1 MIGWLTLIA
10 LAAIAPPREGPAPLA
25 LRGSEVDMDARADAK
40 RDEAIEKLKR
50 LLPTVSDGPQKAELV
65 FRLSEMYWAKSKYA
79 RLRAMQAWDQSLE
92 RWSANG
98 KHGEAPTLEREPKTI
113 ESASYRADALELYR
127 QILAQYPSYERRDEV
142 LYSLASAQYD
152 AGDTKLGVETFWTL
166 IKEYPDSVYAADA
179 WLQLGEHFFN
189 GGKLVNAVKAYEAAA
204 ATKRPR
210 VYAYAMYKLAWCDF
224 NLQDYPAAL
233 TKFRAVVAYAR
244 EQRGGGEGEL
254 GEHDRL
260 QLLDEALNDMVR
272 VYSHMDALE
281 DAFAYYQGELPPVK
295 ARAYLRKLAKR
306 YDEEGKY
313 LLEIKACA
321 RLIDEDPDAVDAP
334 QLQVGIVGAYAQL
347 GRNDDV
353 RREVRRLIDVYSPG
367 GSWAKRNSANA
378 QAVDQANGVVE
389 NELGKLVV
397 DQHRAAQQTKL
408 TDSYMLARDLYREYL
423 EKFPDSPNATRFRFF
438 LADIAFELKEFTL
451 AAEQFSAVVAADR
464 KSELA
469 PRAAYSAIMAWD
481 KVVSGSRETV
491 GSRIVSAKPGKRAEL
506 TSDLKGAGGRSDLS
520 PAREKLIAA
529 CDAYVELQPNDP
541 EIAKV
546 RFKAASQLYAAG
558 QYEEAAGR
566 FQTIIAKH
574 PRDPLART
582 SAEAILESFAARKD
596 WGELA
601 KNARVIA
608 ANRDLMSDRA
618 FADRVNDY
626 GQAAAFNEVLYVIE
640 PKGDQRATAAAY
652 AGFVRDYP
660 KSKYA
665 ATARYNAMLAYDK
678 AHDLD
683 AALAVGAPAVGEGDD
698 EVRGK
703 VALLVV
709 ELHERVGSLAAAAV
723 VLERRGREK
732 KDLELLLRAAADREG
747 AGDYDA
753 AVADYL
759 AAAEL
764 LRASGKDLRAAA
776 VAWKAGAALEAKQDA
791 KAAHAFFERY
801 ANEWASGDE
810 AKRYCSDY
818 AAARWAGEAG
828 VPAKVT
834 METVARGY
842 ERLSAKAKREPCVKA
857 AAAASAF
864 AAIEPDYRAALG
876 ITLTGPEKEVTQ
888 KLVKKLAAVDAVQKR
903 YTQVIAMGEGTQGIA
918 ALYRIGTLYKNLS
931 KAMFDSPC
939 PKRLSGDQCAI
950 YHQELGDRAFPLEE
964 RAIEAFDK
972 AAAKAYELGL
982 YDEWLTRSQE
992 ALKGYEPNRYAE
1004 PPAAAPSLEPALMP
1018 PPGGAS

>member
-1 MIGWLTLIA
+1 MTWTA
-10 LAAIAPPREGPAPLA
+10 LFLLVSTVSAREGPAPLA
-25 LRGSEVDMDARADAK
+25 LRGAEVDMDARADAK

-50 LLPTVSDGPQKAELV
+50 LLPTVSEGPQKAELI

-92 RWSANG
+92 KWGANG
-98 KHGEAPTLEREPKTI
+98 KRGEEPTLEREPKSA
-113 ESASYRADALELYR
+113 ESAAYRAEALKLYQ

-152 AGDTKLGVETFWTL
+152 AGEMKLGVETFWAL
-166 IKEYPDSVYAADA
+166 IKEYPDSGYAADA

-189 GGKLVNAVKAYEAAA
+189 TGKLVNAVKAYEAAA

-210 VYAYAMYKLAWCDF
+210 VYAYATYKLAWCDF

-233 TKFRAVVAYAR
+233 AKFRAVVAYAK
-244 EQRGGGEGEL
+244 EQRAGGEGEL
-254 GEHDRL
+254 GEHDRV

-272 VYSHMDALE
+272 VYSHMDSLD
-281 DAFAYYQGELPPVK
+281 DAFAYYQGELSPTK
-295 ARAYLRKLAKR
+295 ARGFLRKLAKR
-306 YDEEGKY
+306 YEEEGKY
-313 LLEIKACA
+313 LLEIKACT
-321 RLIDEDPDAVDAP
+321 RLINEEPDAVDAP
-334 QLQVGIVGAYAQL
+334 QLQVGLVSAYSQM

-367 GSWAKRNSANA
+367 GAWAKRNAANA
-378 QAVDQANGVVE
+378 QAVDLANGVVE

-397 DQHRAAQQTKL
+397 EQHRAAQQTKL

-423 EKFPDSPNATRFRFF
+423 DKFPDSPNATRFRFF
-438 LADIAFELKEFTL
+438 YADIAFELKDFAL
-451 AAEQFSAVVAADR
+451 AADQFMVVVTRDP

-469 PRAAYSAIMAWD
+469 PRAAYSAVMAWD
-481 KVVSGSRETV
+481 KVVSGTRETV
-491 GSRIVSAKPGKRAEL
+491 GSRIVAAKPGKRVEL
-506 TSDLKGAGGRSDLS
+506 TADLTTTGGHGELS

-529 CDAYVELQPNDP
+529 CDAYVELLPNDQ
-541 EIAKV
+541 ELAKV
-546 RFKAASQLYAAG
+546 RFKAASQFYAAG
-558 QYEEAAGR
+558 RYDEAAAR

-582 SAEAILESFAARKD
+582 SAEAILESFAARKE
-596 WGELA
+596 WAQLA
-601 KNARVIA
+601 ANARVIA
-608 ANRDLMSDRA
+608 GNRELMSDRA
-618 FADRVNDY
+618 FAERVNDY
-626 GQAAAFNEVLYVIE
+626 SQAASFNEVLYVTE
-640 PKGDQRATAAAY
+640 PKGDERATAAGY
-652 AGFVRDYP
+652 AGFVREHP
-660 KSKYA
+660 RSKYA

-683 AALAVGAPAVGEGDD
+683 AALAMGAPALTDGDD

-703 VALLVV
+703 VVMLTA
-709 ELHERVGSLAAAAV
+709 ELHERVASLSAAAV
-723 VLERRGREK
+723 VLERRARDK
-732 KDLELLLRAAADREG
+732 KDVELFLRAASDREG
-747 AGDYDA
+747 AGEYDV
-753 AVADYL
+753 AVTDYL

-764 LRASGKDLRAAA
+764 LRAANKDVRAAA
-776 VAWKAGAALEAKQDA
+776 VAWKAGVALEAKQDA

-801 ANEWASGDE
+801 VSDHAAGDE
-810 AKRYCSDY
+810 ARRYCAEY
-818 AAARWAGEAG
+818 AAAKWAGEAG
-828 VPAKVT
+828 VTPKVT
-834 METVARGY
+834 IDTVARTY
-842 ERLSAKAKREPCVKA
+842 ERLSAKAKREPCVKSSA
-857 AAAASAF
+857 AAAAF
-864 AAIEPDYRAALG
+864 AAIEPEYRTAIG
-876 ITLTGPEKEVTQ
+876 ITLTGPEKDVAQ

-939 PKRLSGDQCAI
+939 PKRLSGEQCSI

-992 ALKGYEPNRYAE
+992 ALKGYEPKRFADP
-1004 PPAAAPSLEPALMP
+1004 PPAAKSLDPALMP
-1018 PPGGAS
+1018 PAKGAS

>member
-1 MIGWLTLIA
+1 MMGWLTLVIVSA
-10 LAAIAPPREGPAPLA
+10 VAPPRDGPAPLA

-50 LLPTVSDGPQKAELV
+50 LLPTVSEGPQKAELV
-65 FRLSEMYWAKSKYA
+65 FRLSEMYWAKSKFA

-92 RWSANG
+92 KWTANG
-98 KHGEAPTLEREPKTI
+98 KRGEEPTLEREPKSA
-113 ESASYRADALELYR
+113 ESAAYRADALKLYQ

-152 AGDTKLGVETFWTL
+152 AGETKLGVETFWTL

-233 TKFRAVVAYAR
+233 AKFRAVVAYAK
-244 EQRGGGEGEL
+244 EQRAGGEGEL

-272 VYSHMDALE
+272 VYSHMDSFE
-281 DAFAYYQGELPPVK
+281 DAFAYYQGELPPAK
-295 ARAYLRKLAKR
+295 ARGYLRKLAKR
-306 YDEEGKY
+306 YDEEGKH
-313 LLEIKACA
+313 LLEIKACS
-321 RLIDEDPDAVDAP
+321 RLINEDPDAVDAP
-334 QLQVGIVGAYAQL
+334 QLQVGIVSAYAQM

-367 GSWAKRNSANA
+367 GTWAKRNAGNA

-397 DQHRAAQQTKL
+397 EQHRAAQQTKL
-408 TDSYMLARDLYREYL
+408 TDSFMLARDLYREYL
-423 EKFPDSPNATRFRFF
+423 DKFPDSPNATRFRFF
-438 LADIAFELKEFTL
+438 LAEIAFELKEFAL
-451 AAEQFSAVVAADR
+451 AAEQFAAVVASDP

-481 KVVSGSRETV
+481 KVVSGARETV
-491 GSRIVSAKPGKRAEL
+491 GTRIVSAKAGKRVDL
-506 TSDLKGAGGRSDLS
+506 TPDLKASAGKGELS

-529 CDAYVELQPNDP
+529 CDAYVDLQPNDP

-546 RFKAASQLYAAG
+546 RFKAASQFYAAG
-558 QYEEAAGR
+558 RYDEAAAR

-596 WGELA
+596 WADLA
-601 KNARVIA
+601 KNARALA
-608 ANRDLMSDRA
+608 ANRELMSDRA
-618 FADRVNDY
+618 FAERVNDY

-640 PKGDQRATAAAY
+640 PKGDQRATAQGY
-652 AGFVRDYP
+652 AGFVRDFP

-683 AALAVGAPAVGEGDD
+683 AALAVGAPALGDGDD
-698 EVRGK
+698 EVRAK
-703 VALLVV
+703 AVMLTA
-709 ELHERVGSLAAAAV
+709 ELHERVGSLSAAAA

-732 KDLELLLRAAADREG
+732 KDVDLLLRAAADREG
-747 AGDYDA
+747 AADYDA

-759 AAAEL
+759 AAADL
-764 LRASGKDLRAAA
+764 LRASGKDLRAAT

-801 ANEWASGDE
+801 ANDYAAGDE
-810 AKRYCSDY
+810 AKRYCADY
-818 AAARWAGEAG
+818 AAAKWAGEAG
-828 VPAKVT
+828 ISPKVT
-834 METVARGY
+834 MDAVARSY
-842 ERLSAKAKREPCVKA
+842 DRLSAKAKRDACVKSAGA
-857 AAAASAF
+857 AAAF
-864 AAIEPDYRAALG
+864 AAIEPDYRAAIG
-876 ITLTGPEKEVTQ
+876 ITLTGAEKEVTQ

-903 YTQVIAMGEGTQGIA
+903 YIQVIAMGEGTQGIA

-939 PKRLSGDQCAI
+939 PKRLSGEQCSI

-992 ALKGYEPNRYAE
+992 ALKGYEPKRYAE
-1004 PPAAAPSLEPALMP
+1004 PPPAAPTPDPALMP